1 MPLVS
6 ALTKSLQVKIVYYGP
21 GLSGKTTNLEKLAV
35 MLDKERVGELM
46 SLDTSG
52 DRTLFFDWMPLDL
65 GKIRGF
71 DVKIQL
77 YTVPGQIR
85 YDRTRQQVLRG
96 VDGIVFIADSQR
108 EAVEQNLYS
117 FKNLRD
123 NLALSGRDLEEIPV
137 VIQCNKKDLP
147 NTMSTREMAISLH
160 AEHLPF
166 IEASASTGQG
176 ILETLRLITR
186 LTMKHVQAYLDPSTS
201 REQPESSQEALDGDT
216 LLSKMLS
223 SEAILKEHRDA
234 EKGSEPAPVA
244 ASSPAAAPG
253 TPSAGTMSSPM
264 RSTEIGGAVPSPDE
278 VDRADSSELTPV
290 VEIIEDHPLARPPAE
305 PDASEDAPAPAPA
318 APTAEPAAA
327 ADPGPEMEIE
337 AETADEPVPP
347 EPTVSG
353 EFESVGDPSPEAEA
367 DPPREARP
375 EAPVIAETSAV
386 PASST
391 PALVERYNSLD
402 LSGPVR
408 HVDLVTD
415 PIDEAAPPTPVPVPV
430 PILTPDQ
437 VRLIVNA
444 MPDSNVAIADLH
456 RQLDADE
463 VRIHNL
469 ELLVARQTVQLQTL
483 AEQLDTM
490 RKLFAQLGRDLD
502 K

>member
-137 VIQCNKKDLP
+137 VVQCNKKDLP

-201 REQPESSQEALDGDT
+201 REQPETSQEALDGDT

-234 EKGSEPAPVA
+234 EKGSEKDAKQV
-244 ASSPAAAPG
+244 SSAAPG
-253 TPSAGTMSSPM
+253 TPAAGTMSSPM

-290 VEIIEDHPLARPPAE
+290 VEIIEDNPLAKPTVEPA
-305 PDASEDAPAPAPA
+305 ASTEAAPA
-318 APTAEPAAA
+318 APALADAPAEAEP
-327 ADPGPEMEIE
+327 GSEMEIE

-353 EFESVGDPSPEAEA
+353 EFETVSEPQPEVVSEPHGENSAEVLVRAEPSPVSAS
-367 DPPREARP
+367 
-375 EAPVIAETSAV
+375 EAPAVI
-386 PASST
+386 
-391 PALVERYNSLD
+391 ERYNSLD

-408 HVDLVTD
+408 HVELVTD

-444 MPDSNVAIADLH
+444 LPDSNGAISDLH

-469 ELLVARQTVQLQTL
+469 ELLVARQAVLVETL
-483 AEQLDTM
+483 SEQLHTM
-490 RKLFAQLGRDLD
+490 RRLFAQLGRDLE

>member
-96 VDGIVFIADSQR
+96 VDGIVFVADSQR
-108 EAVEQNLYS
+108 DAVEQNLYS

-147 NTMSTREMAISLH
+147 NTMSTREMAVSLH

-166 IEASASTGQG
+166 IEASASSGQG

-186 LTMKHVQAYLDPSTS
+186 LTMKHVQAYLDPTTS
-201 REQPESSQEALDGDT
+201 RDLPEPSTEALDGDS

-223 SEAILKEHRDA
+223 SDAILKEHRDA
-234 EKGSEPAPVA
+234 EKVAPADADKVPGV
-244 ASSPAAAPG
+244 PAAAANEPVASVG
-253 TPSAGTMSSPM
+253 
-264 RSTEIGGAVPSPDE
+264 IGGPVPGPDE

-290 VEIIEDHPLARPPAE
+290 VEIV
-305 PDASEDAPAPAPA
+305 DAPLVSRPA
-318 APTAEPAAA
+318 AEL
-327 ADPGPEMEIE
+327 EIE
-337 AETADEPVPP
+337 AEPAQDAPGAQEPVAP
-347 EPTVSG
+347 EPVAQDAPGAS
-353 EFESVGDPSPEAEA
+353 EVAAPQAPAAQEPAAPEAAAPETVA
-367 DPPREARP
+367 QDAPPVIP
-375 EAPVIAETSAV
+375 EAPAPVVEPIV
-386 PASST
+386 PSSV
-391 PALVERYNSLD
+391 PVSYRNQIPD
-402 LSGPVR
+402 LSEPIR
-408 HVDLVTD
+408 HVELVTD
-415 PIDEAAPPTPVPVPV
+415 PIDAAAPPTPVPL
-430 PILTPDQ
+430 PIPLLTPDQ
-437 VRLIVNA
+437 VQLIV
-444 MPDSNVAIADLH
+444 
-456 RQLDADE
+456 DAATE
-463 VRIHNL
+463 SSGAVEALRLQVEASEARVRDL
-469 ELLVARQTVQLQTL
+469 ELLVARQSVLLENLSSQFAALRRILVQ
-483 AEQLDTM
+483 A
-490 RKLFAQLGRDLD
+490 GRDLD
-502 K
+502 N

>member
-108 EAVEQNLYS
+108 DAVEQNLYS

-147 NTMSTREMAISLH
+147 NTMSTREMALSLH

-166 IEASASTGQG
+166 IEASASSGQG
-176 ILETLRLITR
+176 VLETLRLITR
-186 LTMKHVQAYLDPSTS
+186 LTMKYVQAYLDPTTA
-201 REQPESSQEALDGDT
+201 RGMPETSQEPLDGDA

-223 SEAILKEHRDA
+223 SDAILTEHREA
-234 EKGSEPAPVA
+234 EKVPPSDADKVPGEPEQAPAPGAIAAEPATPGV
-244 ASSPAAAPG
+244 SGVPAAPAPESIV
-253 TPSAGTMSSPM
+253 SAGL
-264 RSTEIGGAVPSPDE
+264 GGPAGLGGRVPGPDE

-290 VEIIEDHPLARPPAE
+290 VEIVEDNPLARP
-305 PDASEDAPAPAPA
+305 A
-318 APTAEPAAA
+318 APV
-327 ADPGPEMEIE
+327 EIE
-337 AETADEPVPP
+337 AEPVEAVVADAPVAEPVAPAA
-347 EPTVSG
+347 EP
-353 EFESVGDPSPEAEA
+353 
-367 DPPREARP
+367 
-375 EAPVIAETSAV
+375 APGPAV
-386 PASST
+386 VPVKE
-391 PALVERYNSLD
+391 PGVVVERNHQPD
-402 LSGPVR
+402 LSEPIR
-408 HVDLVTD
+408 HVELVTD
-415 PIDEAAPPTPVPVPV
+415 PIDAAAPPTPVPL
-430 PILTPDQ
+430 PIPLLTPDQ
-437 VRLIVNA
+437 VQLIV
-444 MPDSNVAIADLH
+444 
-456 RQLDADE
+456 DAASGSSAVVEALRLQVDGNE
-463 VRIHNL
+463 ARIRDL
-469 ELLVARQTVQLQTL
+469 ELLVARQSVQIENLNGQL
-483 AEQLDTM
+483 AHLRRILVQ
-490 RKLFAQLGRDLD
+490 AGRDLD
-502 K
+502 L